1 MVFELSR
8 KNNGSKRGIGR
19 RFTDGVRS
27 AADGVRNAAA
37 STLRN
42 VADRIE
48 GPIESF
54 EVANRKS
61 PFQVDPGRQTLWGT
75 QDEIAEVYGRDRS
88 VISRHLKNLFAS
100 GELDEA
106 AVCADFAR
114 TDADGK
120 IYQVAHY
127 NLIAIL
133 KVGFRVHSPRAAE
146 FRDWAAQKLERYV
159 VDGFVLNEERL
170 RNDPT
175 AAQSLAE
182 QVRAIRYDEKN
193 LYARV
198 RDCVVLVS
206 SDYDGT
212 SEQVRSF
219 FARMQDKFHFAA
231 CEQTAQQILLTRA
244 DATKD
249 RVGMT
254 TQINNRPTLANAKIA
269 KNYLSPEELR
279 LQMLAGDA
287 FFVYVEN
294 MIARGRTATTAQLL
308 AKIDEVFKFNEIPEF
323 PGYVGPYIKPQV
335 DAHVK
340 TQYDLFRARTAQE
353 RYDDARR
360 IPPNT

>member
-1 MVFELSR
+1 MVQ
-8 KNNGSKRGIGR
+8 KNNGSKRGFGR
-19 RFTDGVRS
+19 RI
-27 AADGVRNAAA
+27 ADGVRAA
-37 STLRN
+37 SDGMRSATANALRG

-48 GPIESF
+48 VPRATFEIADIKIDFGVDAAGNTLWATQQQIADLFGRNTDTVGEHLANAYAEGEISREATTGDFPVVRIEGGR
-54 EVANRKS
+54 EVA
-61 PFQVDPGRQTLWGT
+61 
-75 QDEIAEVYGRDRS
+75 
-88 VISRHLKNLFAS
+88 
-100 GELDEA
+100 
-106 AVCADFAR
+106 R
-114 TDADGK
+114 TIK
-120 IYQVAHY
+120 HY
-127 NLIAIL
+127 NLDAIL
-133 KVGFRVHSPRAAE
+133 AVGSRVKSPRGTQ
-146 FRDWAAQKLERYV
+146 FRQWAFRILKEYV
-159 VDGFVLNEERL
+159 VNGYALNEERL
-170 RNDPT
+170 RNDP
-175 AAQSLAE
+175 AAVQSLAE

-212 SEQVRSF
+212 SDQVRSF

-249 RVGMT
+249 RMGMT
-254 TQINNRPTLANAKIA
+254 TQLNNRPTLADARIA
-269 KNYLSPEELR
+269 KNYLSPEEIK

-360 IPPNT
+360 LPPSV